1 MAKKWLNGS
10 NILNGVFFVMVLVLI
25 FNPSAKALVI
35 KGMMKVGLFQ
45 PDLSRKVSNDDTAAV
60 LPDVVFQSP
69 DGQKIH
75 LTELKGKVVFINFWA
90 TWCPPCIAEMPSISG
105 LYEKLKNNKNI
116 VFVMVDADHNFQKS
130 VPFMAQHHFSMPL
143 YALISNVPAQLVS
156 NNIPTT
162 TIIDKMGKIV
172 FHQEGGADYS
182 NPKILAYLNSI
193 SK

>member
-1 MAKKWLNGS
+1 MIKKWLNRS
-10 NILNGVFFVMVLVLI
+10 NILNGLFFTIVLVLM

-35 KGMMKVGLFQ
+35 EGMMKVGLFQ
-45 PDLSRKVSNDDTAAV
+45 PDLSRKASNDHAPTI

-75 LTELKGKVVFINFWA
+75 LAELKGKVVFINFWA

-105 LYEKLKNNKNI
+105 LYEKLKNNKNVLFI
-116 VFVMVDADHNFQKS
+116 MVDADHNFQKS
-130 VPFMAQHHFSMPL
+130 VPFMAQHRFAMPL
-143 YALISNVPAQLVS
+143 YAVISNVPAQLVS

-162 TIIDKMGKIV
+162 TIIDKTSKIV
-172 FHQEGGADYS
+172 FHQEGSADYS